1 MNTSDYIKKPKGYWD
16 NYENCKNEC
25 RKYRNLKELKANSSG
40 CYYALIRNKWKDKF
54 FPNRIKIISKWEN
67 KENCIA
73 KAKRYNDY
81 TTFVRFAYDC
91 YLSMK
96 ENGWLDEVFNHCP
109 DYKALKYWNNYEH
122 CKDECKK
129 YTTIKELRRNNTE
142 CYNSVIR
149 NDWKNDFFIIKH
161 KAVKDYGYWNN
172 KLNCIEEAERFS
184 SMTELK
190 DKSNGCY
197 ASILK
202 HNWENDCFPEFKKKK
217 PKGFWDI
224 KENCIVE
231 AKKYR
236 NISEFQRHSYGAYHS
251 VKKNGWKDEI
261 NNLYD
266 KTIIYHSY
274 DEKIHLVYVYLFVDY
289 NTFYVGRTNNLK
301 RRHQQHISDNNDTVY
316 KYCIDN
322 GIEIPP
328 YVIFKE
334 NLTAFESQY
343 YEDFY
348 LKEYINKGWRPLN
361 KAVTG
366 VNKGSLGAVCKW
378 NYEACKMEA
387 SKYRNITEFKVKNQS
402 AYNASR
408 KNGWLMDF
416 FEYSKRSDH
425 YWDNYENCK
434 KAFNSCKNTKELI
447 KRFGG
452 CYNSI
457 KKNGFTDLKYPK

>member
-1 MNTSDYIKKPKGYWD
+1 MNYIGKKTK
-16 NYENCKNEC
+16 
-25 RKYRNLKELKANSSG
+25 
-40 CYYALIRNKWKDKF
+40 
-54 FPNRIKIISKWEN
+54 
-67 KENCIA
+67 
-73 KAKRYNDY
+73 
-81 TTFVRFAYDC
+81 
-91 YLSMK
+91 
-96 ENGWLDEVFNHCP
+96 
-109 DYKALKYWNNYEH
+109 
-122 CKDECKK
+122 
-129 YTTIKELRRNNTE
+129 
-142 CYNSVIR
+142 
-149 NDWKNDFFIIKH
+149 
-161 KAVKDYGYWNN
+161 GYWNN
-172 KLNCIEEAERFS
+172 KSHCIEEAEKFS

-202 HNWENDCFPEFKKKK
+202 HKWENDCFPEFKKKK

-266 KTIIYHSY
+266 KTIMYHSY

-301 RRHQQHISDNNDTVY
+301 RRHQQHISDTNDTVY
-316 KYCIDN
+316 KYCIDK

-348 LKEYINKGWRPLN
+348 LKEYTNKGWRPLN

>member
-1 MNTSDYIKKPKGYWD
+1 MNTSDNIKKPKGYWD

-129 YTTIKELRRNNTE
+129 YTTIKELRRNNAE

-172 KLNCIEEAERFS
+172 KLNCIEEAEKFS

-266 KTIIYHSY
+266 KTIMYHSY

-316 KYCIDN
+316 KYCIDK

-328 YVIFKE
+328 YVILKE
-334 NLTAFESQY
+334 DLTATESQY

>member
-1 MNTSDYIKKPKGYWD
+1 MNTSDNIKKPKGYWD

-40 CYYALIRNKWKDKF
+40 CYYALIRNKWKDKI

-129 YTTIKELRRNNTE
+129 YTTIKELRRNNAE

-172 KLNCIEEAERFS
+172 KLNCIEEAEKFS

-266 KTIIYHSY
+266 KTIMYHSY

-316 KYCIDN
+316 KYCIDK

-348 LKEYINKGWRPLN
+348 LKEYTNKGWRPLN